1 MRLFAEVIQKVV
13 CSNSLVWSEVHCIC
27 DGPCAA
33 WNWWSNSWHA
43 FVQPLNI
50 WTCNFRE
57 LSHARGELQLLIDD
71 WILDYNYSF
80 IDM

>member
-1 MRLFAEVIQKVV
+1 VD
-13 CSNSLVWSEVHCIC
+13 LVHVMDHVQRGI
-27 DGPCAA
+27 GGRIAGML
-33 WNWWSNSWHA
+33 

-50 WTCNFRE
+50 WTSNFRE